1 MSYLSE
7 RIEGLLAQISELAE
21 EVQCFKEA
29 DASDVDELFEQVD
42 GKALADIK
50 LISQWC
56 DYTAK
61 SVVGNAIQKEMQ
73 RAFREG
79 PATKASVITELCKA
93 VKGLGLEDEIISFG
107 SMMDLD

>member
-1 MSYLSE
+1 MSYLSK

-21 EVQCFKEA
+21 EVRCFTDA

-56 DYTAK
+56 DYTVEAAI
-61 SVVGNAIQKEMQ
+61 GNAIQKEME
-73 RAFREG
+73 RAFSEG
-79 PATKASVITELCKA
+79 PATRASVIQELCKP
-93 VKGLGLEDEIISFG
+93 VKGLGLEGEIISFG
-107 SMMDLD
+107 PMMDLD